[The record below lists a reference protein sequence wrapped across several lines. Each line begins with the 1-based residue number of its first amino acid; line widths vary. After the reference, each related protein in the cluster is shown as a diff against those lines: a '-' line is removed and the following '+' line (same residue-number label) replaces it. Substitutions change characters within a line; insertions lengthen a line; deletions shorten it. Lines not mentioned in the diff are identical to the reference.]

1 MKNIELAVFTFL
13 IFVLLFIGCSS
24 SKTSESNN
32 ADKNKNNKEPAAQKF
47 EENFDLTPY
56 HTQIDIPETKET
68 SDLSKYDIWYSYP
81 KPDTTTIDSSKLVT
95 TSTSGYRVVVLSTD
109 DLQSANELKSEL
121 YFKINEKNIY
131 LDFEP
136 PFYKVKVGDFTNLQ
150 EANNLKFKLNQ
161 LGYKDARVISESVN
175 VVKQQ
180 Q

>member
-1 MKNIELAVFTFL
+1 MKKAELV
-13 IFVLLFIGCSS
+13 IFSLLLLFAGCSS

-32 ADKNKNNKEPAAQKF
+32 VKNNKNDKENSSQKF

-56 HTQIDIPETKET
+56 HAKIDIPEAKET
-68 SDLSKYDIWYSYP
+68 SDLSKYNLWYSYP
-81 KPDTTTIDSSKLVT
+81 KPDTSAIDSSKLVT
-95 TSTSGYRVVVLSTD
+95 TSTRGYRVVVLSTD

-121 YFKINEKNIY
+121 YNKINEKNIY

-136 PFYKVKVGDFTNLQ
+136 PFYKVKVGDFTDLQ

-175 VVKQQ
+175 VTKQQ